1 MSVTVYTAI
10 LGGWDFLRKPEVV
23 DQRSRYICFI
33 DQPIDPVYPWEF
45 QPAYTPFDHAG
56 RNSRIS
62 KILPHLH
69 FDAEYSIFH
78 DANFVLR
85 GWPQAIVDE
94 HLANHDIAMY
104 QHPCRKHIGE
114 EASCLRDLNT
124 KGELPGLE
132 GTLLDS
138 QVTLWKHHGAPLGL
152 WAGGFIVRR
161 HTPQILELNE
171 TWWQLY
177 RDGCTRDQISFPL
190 ARHITGVEVNTLQ
203 GNIYECAELAFH
215 WHAAWKH
222 KGDNPKFATRQ
233 AELDCKRRRLV
244 ELARYPMVKA

>member
-1 MSVTVYTAI
+1 VIIVFTSIIGA
-10 LGGWDFLRKPEVV
+10 WDNLRSPEVIEPGV
-23 DQRSRYICFI
+23 RYVCYS
-33 DQPIDPVYPWEF
+33 DVPRDPVAPWEI
-45 QPAYTPFDHAG
+45 QPAYCPFDSAG
-56 RNSRIS
+56 RNARIS

-69 FDAEYSIFH
+69 FDAEYSIYH

-85 GWPQAIVDE
+85 GYPSHIVAE
-94 HLANHDIAMY
+94 HLVKHDIAMF
-104 QHPCRKHIGE
+104 QHPCRRHIGE
-114 EASCLRDLNT
+114 EDSCLRDLHT

-132 GTLLDS
+132 GQLLAA
-138 QVTLWKHHGAPLGL
+138 QVSLWKHHGAPLGL

-161 HTPQILELNE
+161 HSAAVRELNE
-171 TWWQLY
+171 TWWQLF

-190 ARHITGVEVNTLQ
+190 ARHITGVEVNTLK

-222 KGDNPKFATRQ
+222 KGDNPKYATRQ

-244 ELARYPMVKA
+244 ELAQYPVVRA